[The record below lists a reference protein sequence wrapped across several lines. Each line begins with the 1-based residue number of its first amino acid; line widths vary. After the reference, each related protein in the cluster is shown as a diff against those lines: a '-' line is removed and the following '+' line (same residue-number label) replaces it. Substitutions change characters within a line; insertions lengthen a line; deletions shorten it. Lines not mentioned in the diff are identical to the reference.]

1 MANVVYFGR
10 LKKLTGEKEEKLGGT
25 DVKDLLKSIKG
36 KHGDEVYNMAKSSHI
51 IVNEENA
58 TTLAGF
64 KTKLDAEDIVK
75 FLPVCG
81 GGWF

>member
-1 MANVVYFGR
+1 MAKVVYFGR
-10 LKKLTGEKEEKLGGT
+10 LKKLTGEKEEILSGDDIKG
-25 DVKDLLKSIKG
+25 LLKSIKE
-36 KHGDEVYNMAKSSHI
+36 KHGEEIYKMAKSSHI

-64 KTKLDAEDIVK
+64 KTKLDSEDMVK

-81 GGWF
+81 GG